1 MQLLYPGFLW
11 GLVAIGIP
19 IAIHLLQLRRPQR
32 ILFTNTGFIRE
43 VELTTMRRRR
53 LQELLV
59 LVARVLG
66 VLFLVLVFCQPFIPS
81 AEQSSRTASG
91 VVEVALDNSGS
102 MQAAGNTL
110 PQLVQEAVA
119 EATALSQSYKPTAH
133 FHVVGQSGANVS
145 QSAFLEALNGQM
157 EAGRR
162 LGWGST
168 SVRDAWQKEQQGSL
182 YVFSDF
188 QKNEMPPQM
197 LQHLRT
203 SGNIVLVPLAAKP
216 SGNLYVDS
224 VWLNDAFVRT
234 RVTIALHIRLRN
246 GGREDVA
253 DAPVKVLL
261 GKQQVATF
269 RVSVAAGQVSET
281 TVQVQ
286 LPDTNLALGQ
296 VVIEDAPVTFDNT
309 YCFTLQPAPTVHVV
323 EIGEE
328 PATKAAYANEP
339 LFNYKFSQPQRVDY
353 GILRQANLVIVRE
366 AVRIEPGL
374 RDALVAVARRG
385 GSVVVVPTSNPLERA
400 SYHELFRA
408 LGIGGEQWV
417 GGGGIPVKQELAL
430 PSARDPFFKDVL
442 GAQPQR
448 VAMPQVAPIV
458 QMRQAGRDILRLR
471 DGGSYLT
478 EFTSGAGRAY
488 VFAAPFA
495 KEYADFTA
503 HSLFVPVLYRLAMLS
518 YHADQ
523 QPAYRLDTNA
533 LTLTLPSQAGQT
545 APGEANYR
553 LEHDSLT
560 YIPAQR
566 VQGGQLHLEIP
577 VGLDKPGFYTLTQR
591 GKPVTTLAFNSPK
604 RESELA
610 AYSVAELRQ
619 LIGPNQPTVR
629 VLDLG
634 AQPEA
639 LARYGSQQT
648 GRPLWRYCLLLVLAS
663 LLAEALLLRFGRQRG
678 VGPRAI
684 VG

>member
-11 GLVAIGIP
+11 GGLAVVIP
-19 IAIHLLQLRRPQR
+19 IAIHFLHLRMPQR

-59 LVARVLG
+59 LFTRVLG
-66 VLFLVLVFCQPFIPS
+66 VLLLVLVFCQPFIPI
-81 AEQSSRTASG
+81 AEYSSGASSG
-91 VVEVALDNSGS
+91 AVDIALDNTGS
-102 MQAAGNTL
+102 MQAAGTTH
-110 PQLVQEAVA
+110 PQLVQQAIA
-119 EATALSQSYKPTAH
+119 AATTLSQSYGPTAH
-133 FHVVGQSGANVS
+133 FHVLGQSGAVVN
-145 QSAFLEALNGQM
+145 QKAFLELLNGQTL
-157 EAGRR
+157 AGRH

-188 QKNEMPPQM
+188 QKNEVLPQV
-197 LQHLRT
+197 LQHLTTR
-203 SGNIVLVPLAAKP
+203 GNVVLVPLAAKP
-216 SGNLYVDS
+216 SGNLFIDS
-224 VWLNDAFVRT
+224 VWLNDAFVRV
-234 RVTIALHIRLRN
+234 RVNIALHIRLRN
-246 GGREDVA
+246 GGREDIR

-269 RVSVAAGQVSET
+269 RVSVVAGQAAET

-296 VVIEDAPVTFDNT
+296 VLVEDAPVTFDNT
-309 YCFTLQPAPTVHVV
+309 YYFTLQPAQIVHVV

-328 PATKAAYANEP
+328 PVTKAAYANEP
-339 LFNYKFSQPQRVDY
+339 LFDYKFSQPQRVDY
-353 GILRQANLVIVRE
+353 GVMRQANLVIVRE
-366 AVRIEPGL
+366 VVTIEPGL

-385 GSVVVVPTSNPLERA
+385 GSVVVVPTSNPLGRA

-417 GGGGIPVKQELAL
+417 GDSGIPAKQELAL
-430 PSARDPFFKDVL
+430 PNARDPFFKDVL
-442 GAQPQR
+442 GKQPQR
-448 VAMPQVAPIV
+448 VTMPQVAPIV
-458 QMRQAGRDILRLR
+458 QMRQAGLDILRLR
-471 DGGSYLT
+471 DGSSYLT

-495 KEYADFTA
+495 KNYTDFTV

-518 YHADQ
+518 YHAHQ
-523 QPAYRLDTNA
+523 QPAYRLGA
-533 LTLTLPSQAGQT
+533 SSLTLAVPAQAGHH
-545 APGEANYR
+545 APDEASFR
-553 LEHDSLT
+553 LQHDSLT

-566 VQGGQLHLEIP
+566 VLGGQLHLEIP

-591 GKPVTTLAFNSPK
+591 GKPVTTLAFNAPK

-619 LIGPNQPTVR
+619 LIGRNQPNVR
-629 VLDLG
+629 VLDVD
-634 AQPEA
+634 AQPKA
-639 LARYGSQQT
+639 LARYGGQQM
-648 GRPLWRYCLLLVLAS
+648 GRPLWRYCLMLVLAC
-663 LLAEALLLRFGRQRG
+663 LLAEGLLLRFGRQRG
-678 VGPRAI
+678 VGTRAI

>member
-11 GLVAIGIP
+11 GLLAVGIP
-19 IAIHLLQLRRPQR
+19 IAIHLLQLRRPHR
-32 ILFTNTGFIRE
+32 VLFTNTGFIRE

-59 LVARVLG
+59 LLTRILG
-66 VLFLVLVFCQPFIPS
+66 VLFLVLVFCQPFIPTTG
-81 AEQSSRTASG
+81 QTSRAASG
-91 VVEVALDNSGS
+91 VVEMALDNSGS
-102 MQAAGNTL
+102 MQAAGSIQ
-110 PQLVQEAVA
+110 PQLLQEAIIG
-119 EATALSQSYKPTAH
+119 ATTLSKSYGPTTH
-133 FHVVGQSGANVS
+133 FLVVGQSSTNIS
-145 QSAFLEALNGQM
+145 QSALPEMLSEQAK
-157 EAGRR
+157 AGRR

-168 SVRDAWQKEQQGSL
+168 SVRDAWQKELQGSL

-188 QKNEMPPQM
+188 QKNEISSQAVQQ
-197 LQHLRT
+197 LT
-203 SGNIVLVPLAAKP
+203 SRGNVVLIPLAAKP
-216 SGNLYVDS
+216 AGNLYVDS
-224 VWLNDAFVRT
+224 VWLNDAFVRA

-246 GGREDVA
+246 GGREKVA

-261 GKQQVATF
+261 GKQQVAAF
-269 RVSVAAGQVSET
+269 RVSVAAGQVTET
-281 TVQVQ
+281 TVQIQ
-286 LPDTNLALGQ
+286 LPDNNLAAGQ

-309 YCFTLQPAPTVHVV
+309 YYFTLKPSPTVHVV

-339 LFNYKFSQPQRVDY
+339 LFDYKFSQPQRVDY
-353 GILRQANLVIVRE
+353 GVLRQANLVLVRE
-366 AVRIEPGL
+366 VARMEPGL

-385 GSVVVVPTSNPLERA
+385 GSVVVVPTSNPVGRA

-417 GGGGIPVKQELAL
+417 AGSEISVKQELAL
-430 PSARDPFFKDVL
+430 PNARDPFFKDVL

-471 DGGSYLT
+471 DGGGYLT
-478 EFTSGAGRAY
+478 EFASGSGRAY

-518 YHADQ
+518 YHDDQ
-523 QPAYRLDTNA
+523 QPAYRLDA
-533 LTLTLPSQAGQT
+533 SAFTLAVPVQTGQS
-545 APGEANYR
+545 APDAANYR

-566 VQGGQLHLEIP
+566 VLGGQLHLEIP

-591 GKPVTTLAFNSPK
+591 GKPVTTLAFNMPK

-619 LIGPNQPTVR
+619 LIGPNQPNVR
-629 VLDLG
+629 VLDIG

-678 VGPRAI
+678 VGPRAV

>member
-1 MQLLYPGFLW
+1 MLS
-11 GLVAIGIP
+11 
-19 IAIHLLQLRRPQR
+19 
-32 ILFTNTGFIRE
+32 
-43 VELTTMRRRR
+43 
-53 LQELLV
+53 
-59 LVARVLG
+59 
-66 VLFLVLVFCQPFIPS
+66 VLFLVLVFCQPFIPN
-81 AEQSSRTASG
+81 AEQSARTASG
-91 VVEVALDNSGS
+91 VVEIALDNSGS
-102 MQAAGNTL
+102 MQAAGDTQ
-110 PQLVQEAVA
+110 PQLLQEAIMGV
-119 EATALSQSYKPTAH
+119 TTLSQSYGPTAH
-133 FHVVGQSGANVS
+133 FHMIGQFGANVS
-145 QSAFLEALNGQM
+145 RSALLETLDGQ
-157 EAGRR
+157 AQVGHH
-162 LGWGST
+162 LSWGSA

-188 QKNEMPPQM
+188 QKNEMPPQVVQQ
-197 LQHLRT
+197 LSTR
-203 SGNIVLVPLAAKP
+203 GNVILVPLAAKP
-216 SGNLYVDS
+216 TGNLYVDS
-224 VWLNDAFVRT
+224 VWLNDAFVRAQ
-234 RVTIALHIRLRN
+234 VNILLHIRLRN
-246 GGREDVA
+246 GGRRDVV

-261 GKQQVATF
+261 GERQVATF
-269 RVSVAAGQVSET
+269 SVSVAAGQATET

-286 LPDTNLALGQ
+286 LPDAKLSLGQ
-296 VVIEDAPVTFDNT
+296 VVIEDVPVTFDNT
-309 YCFTLQPAPTVHVV
+309 YYFTLQPAPTVRVV

-339 LFNYKFSQPQRVDY
+339 LFDYKFSQPQRVDY
-353 GILRQANLVIVRE
+353 GVLRQTNLVLVRE
-366 AVRIEPGL
+366 VVRIEPGL
-374 RDALVAVARRG
+374 RDALVAVVRRG
-385 GSVVVVPTSNPLERA
+385 GSVVVVPTSNPAGRA

-417 GGGGIPVKQELAL
+417 GGNGIPVKQELA
-430 PSARDPFFKDVL
+430 PPNARDPFFKDVL

-471 DGGSYLT
+471 DGGSYLS
-478 EFTSGAGRAY
+478 EFASGAGRAY

-495 KEYADFTA
+495 KEYTDFTS

-533 LTLTLPSQAGQT
+533 LTLAVPSQDGKNAS
-545 APGEANYR
+545 GEANYR

-566 VQGGQLHLEIP
+566 MQGGQLHLGIP
-577 VGLDKPGFYTLTQR
+577 VGLAKAGFYALTQG
-591 GKPVTTLAFNSPK
+591 GKLVTTLAFNVPK

-619 LIGPNQPTVR
+619 LIGPNQPNVR
-629 VLDLG
+629 VLDTG

-648 GRPLWRYCLLLVLAS
+648 GQPLWRYCLMLVLVS

-678 VGPRAI
+678 IGPRAI
-684 VG
+684 AG

>member
-1 MQLLYPGFLW
+1 MQLLYPRFLW
-11 GLVAIGIP
+11 GLLAIGIP

-59 LVARVLG
+59 LFARGLSVLS
-66 VLFLVLVFCQPFIPS
+66 LVLVFCQPFIPI
-81 AEQSSRTASG
+81 AEHSSGATSG
-91 VVEVALDNSGS
+91 AVEIALDNSGS
-102 MQAAGNTL
+102 MQAAGSTQ
-110 PQLVQEAVA
+110 PQLLQEAIA
-119 EATALSQSYKPTAH
+119 GATTLSQNYGPTTH
-133 FHVVGQSGANVS
+133 FHVIGQSGAAVS
-145 QSAFLEALNGQM
+145 QEAFLELLNSQAH
-157 EAGRR
+157 AGRH

-188 QKNEMPPQM
+188 QKNEMLPQV
-197 LQHLRT
+197 LQHLTTR
-203 SGNIVLVPLAAKP
+203 GNVVLVPLAAKP
-216 SGNLYVDS
+216 SGNLFIDS
-224 VWLNDAFVRT
+224 VWLNDAFVRART
-234 RVTIALHIRLRN
+234 NIALHIRLRN
-246 GGREDVA
+246 GGRKDIG
-253 DAPVKVLL
+253 DAPIKVLL

-269 RVSVAAGQVSET
+269 RVSVAAGLAVET
-281 TVQVQ
+281 TASVQ
-286 LPDTNLALGQ
+286 LPDSNLALGQ
-296 VVIEDAPVTFDNT
+296 ILVEDAPVTFDNA
-309 YCFTLQPAPTVHVV
+309 YYFTLQPAQTVHVV
-323 EIGEE
+323 EIGDA
-328 PATKAAYANEP
+328 PATKTAYANEP
-339 LFNYKFSQPQRVDY
+339 LFDYKFSQPQRVDY
-353 GILRQANLVIVRE
+353 GVLRQANLVLLRE
-366 AVRIEPGL
+366 VVKIEPGL

-385 GSVVVVPTSNPLERA
+385 GSVVVVPTSNPLGRA

-408 LGIGGEQWV
+408 LSIGGEQWV
-417 GGGGIPVKQELAL
+417 GGSGIPVKQELAL
-430 PSARDPFFKDVL
+430 PNVRDPFFKEVL

-448 VAMPQVAPIV
+448 VVMPQVAPII
-458 QMRQAGRDILRLR
+458 QMRQAGRDILQLR
-471 DGGSYLT
+471 DGDSYLT

-495 KEYADFTA
+495 KDYTDFTA

-518 YHADQ
+518 YHSAQ
-523 QPAYRLDTNA
+523 QPAYRLDASA
-533 LTLTLPSQAGQT
+533 LTVAVPSQASQN
-545 APGEANYR
+545 ASDEANYR

-566 VQGGQLHLEIP
+566 VLGGQLHLEIP

-591 GKPVTTLAFNSPK
+591 GKPVTTLAFNAPK

-619 LIGPNQPTVR
+619 LIGPNQPNVQ
-629 VLDLG
+629 VLDVD
-634 AQPEA
+634 AQPEV

-648 GRPLWRYCLLLVLAS
+648 GRPLWRYCLMLVLAC

-678 VGPRAI
+678 VGSRAS